1 MKNLTYMFKHKCA
14 HEVAARCVFF
24 SLFWRG
30 NVCVTSLATRFRSEL
45 QLKKKKKKKHPET
58 ELGGAAR
65 CTGPYASTEGGVW
78 KHGESLA
85 ELKMKHR
92 WKIENDNE

>member
-1 MKNLTYMFKHKCA
+1 MCGFFGGSGGEKGGAGDVCGTP
-14 HEVAARCVFF
+14 ARCSF
-24 SLFWRG
+24 LFR
-30 NVCVTSLATRFRSEL
+30 AAA
-45 QLKKKKKKKHPET
+45 KKKKDKKICRRAQT
-58 ELGGAAR
+58 ELGGATR

>member
-1 MKNLTYMFKHKCA
+1 MEDFLGGVGDVCGTSPRYSFLFGAAAKRKKNTLRRA
-14 HEVAARCVFF
+14 
-24 SLFWRG
+24 
-30 NVCVTSLATRFRSEL
+30 
-45 QLKKKKKKKHPET
+45 QT

-65 CTGPYASTEGGVW
+65 CTGPYASTEGRVW
-78 KHGESLA
+78 KHGGSLA

>member
-1 MKNLTYMFKHKCA
+1 MFA
-14 HEVAARCVFF
+14 ERRLVAPFC
-24 SLFWRG
+24 
-30 NVCVTSLATRFRSEL
+30 SEL
-45 QLKKKKKKKHPET
+45 QLKEEKKNTLRRTQT

-78 KHGESLA
+78 KHGGSLA